1 MSKKKNLW
9 NAAVAASA
17 EKAREQAGAAQPG
30 GGAASGA
37 LKRAQAY
44 GIVSKWCDAQ
54 EFPEFQEPRCR
65 ARLRA
70 SIRDLPVALVAD
82 GVEATFAFLGSR
94 PDDKVHSAVTAA
106 MIGCLPAV
114 PGVGQQPAHDSL
126 CDRLLTLAA
135 RPEALKRARLDLVT
149 FAEQL
154 KYFGDALLATDVSLT
169 PSDAAAGKPRPQAV
183 ER

>member
-1 MSKKKNLW
+1 M
-9 NAAVAASA
+9 
-17 EKAREQAGAAQPG
+17 
-30 GGAASGA
+30 
-37 LKRAQAY
+37 
-44 GIVSKWCDAQ
+44 
-54 EFPEFQEPRCR
+54 
-65 ARLRA
+65 
-70 SIRDLPVALVAD
+70 IRDLPVALVAD
-82 GVEATFAFLGSR
+82 GVEATLAFLGSK
-94 PDDKVHSAVTAA
+94 PGDKVHGAVTAA
-106 MIGCLPAV
+106 MGGCFPTAL
-114 PGVGQQPAHDSL
+114 GVGQPPAHDSL